1 MRPRPLLVVALALA
15 AGATAAYA
23 DLDVGVPP
31 GTPFDWVT
39 ALPRRIPTGAVRI
52 ATGAETS
59 KEEGDGQPHTV
70 SRAPDVP
77 KTHINNEDLGRVLPM
92 GYARILTPDITRHLP
107 WVNERPVQETFEGGK
122 KSSSGGNNA
131 KEGPE
136 VQATYPPMV
145 GEDLHWMGLAVI
157 LRKLTHPNLISDA
170 ESVHLLIGM
179 GEAVLPPLTAASQQ
193 AAIKHWVDEVRAD
206 VGAFPA
212 RKPRALGGARTLEE
226 KMLLRLAAEDLASS
240 YPCGLEGD
248 FAPHVLALD
257 PEETV
262 PLLVRYLEESDHSFL
277 RRNACSLLG
286 NYLGDMPTNAL
297 VKAFLETKDGVIRER
312 AIDALARRR
321 STVILPQLEKLAAQK
336 GLPQTLALWA
346 IGAIGEPK
354 PAHICVKALSKLDDP
369 DVLWAAIP
377 AVGRAQH
384 EKPKDAITAL
394 RACAHFL
401 SDPPAGTYD
410 QLAQLQPDVPDAPLL
425 KATCLLEMAIVALAR
440 LGDEPA
446 NKDLWKLLDDEPVN
460 IIPRNRRAAAHQAPV
475 ASKETFGGLHVPCL
489 VLLLETLPTLGE
501 KGAARLEMIARDT
514 VCEVSL
520 RLAAIDGLASMD
532 LRGSAPQ
539 SPAKALKAPLL
550 EKLIDD
556 TEFPAVRASALKH
569 LHEIDPALGVTRSR
583 KVLKE
588 YGDSKGTTAGSD
600 VIVAIQNI
608 EADRTKKFPVNSMKK
623 ALARAAKEALEK
635 PGGGFVSGSE
645 RTIEMRAPILE
656 EVLHAL
662 GVAQVESAVAP
673 LVAHASDK
681 ANAARATAVTSLA
694 AYPLARGTLVSFL
707 SDDDGWVRYNAYRV
721 LHRKAPSVDAFA
733 DWIYGPAAERAS
745 AVAKWQDWLKEESG
759 KKVEEPPKK
768 VEEPAKKVE
777 EPPKPPEDPKKKGDS
792 KDDDD

>member
-15 AGATAAYA
+15 AGAAAARA

-52 ATGAETS
+52 ATGGETS
-59 KEEGDGQPHTV
+59 KDEGDGQPHTV

-77 KTHINNEDLGRVLPM
+77 KAHINNEDLGRILPM

-107 WVNERPVQETFEGGK
+107 WVNERPVMETFEDGK
-122 KSSSGGNNA
+122 KSTTGGKDA
-131 KEGPE
+131 KEGPV

-145 GEDLHWMGLAVI
+145 GEDLHWMGLAVL

-193 AAIKHWVDEVRAD
+193 GAIKHWIDEVRAD

-212 RKPRALGGARTLEE
+212 RRPHALGGARSPEE

-248 FAPHVLALD
+248 FAPHLLALD
-257 PEETV
+257 PEETA
-262 PLLVRYLEESDHSFL
+262 PLLVRYLEESDHPFL

-286 NYLGDMPTNAL
+286 NYLGDLPTNAL
-297 VKAFLETKDGVIRER
+297 VKVFLETKDGVIRER

-321 STVILPQLEKLAAQK
+321 STAILPQLEKLAAQK

-354 PAHICVKALSKLDDP
+354 PAHLCVKALSRTDDP

-394 RACAHFL
+394 RACARFL
-401 SDPPAGTYD
+401 ADAPGGTYE
-410 QLAQLQPDVPDAPLL
+410 QPAQLQADVPDPPLL
-425 KATCLLEMAIVALAR
+425 KATCLLEMALIALAK
-440 LGDEPA
+440 LGDDQA
-446 NKDLWKLLDDEPVN
+446 RKDLWKLLDDEPSN
-460 IIPRNRRAAAHQAPV
+460 AIPRSRRAAAHQAPV
-475 ASKETFGGLHVPCL
+475 ASKETFGALHVPCL

-501 KGAARLEMIARDT
+501 KGAARLEMIAKDT

-520 RLAAIDGLASMD
+520 RLAALDGLASM
-532 LRGSAPQ
+532 
-539 SPAKALKAPLL
+539 KALKAPLL
-550 EKLIDD
+550 ETLIDD
-556 TEFPAVRASALKH
+556 TAFPAVRARALMH
-569 LHEIDPALGVTRSR
+569 LYALDPALGITRSR

-588 YGDSKGTTAGSD
+588 YGDSKVTTAGTD
-600 VIVAIQNI
+600 VVVAIRNI
-608 EADRTKKFPVNSMKK
+608 EADRTKKFPVKSMKK
-623 ALARAAKEALEK
+623 ALVRAAKEALEK
-635 PGGGFVSGSE
+635 PTGGFVSGSE
-645 RTIEMRAPILE
+645 RTIEMRPPILE

-662 GVAQVESAVAP
+662 GTAQVESAVAP

-681 ANAARATAVTSLA
+681 ANAARATAVTALA
-694 AYPLARGTLVSFL
+694 AYPQARETIVSLL

-721 LHRKAPSVDAFA
+721 LHRKAPAVDAFA
-733 DWIYGPAAERAS
+733 DWIYGPPADRAG
-745 AVAKWQDWLKEESG
+745 AVAKWQDWLKAESAKKPEDG
-759 KKVEEPPKK
+759 KPPAEPPKK
-768 VEEPAKKVE
+768 
-777 EPPKPPEDPKKKGDS
+777 GDA
-792 KDDDD
+792 KDDDDDKE